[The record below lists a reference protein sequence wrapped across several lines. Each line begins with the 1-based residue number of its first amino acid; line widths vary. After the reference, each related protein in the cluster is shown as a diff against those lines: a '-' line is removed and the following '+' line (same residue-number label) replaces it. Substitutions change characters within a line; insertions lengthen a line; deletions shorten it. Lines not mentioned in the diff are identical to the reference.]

1 MLNILLADDDEELSA
16 LLREYLR
23 DHGVRSEAV
32 FDGAAALARL
42 AQGGIDL
49 LVLDIMMP
57 ELDGMSV
64 LRQLPH
70 VADVPVIMLTAKGD
84 DIDRI
89 LGLELGADDY
99 LPKPCNPRELLARI
113 HAVCK
118 RSHSAQPPTATHPRL
133 QLHRQSRRCLLD
145 NKEIVLTGSEFDM
158 LDLLLHNLGAVVS
171 KETLSQEVLQRELLP
186 FDRSV
191 DVHIS
196 RLRKKLHSLADDP
209 IKAVRGKGY
218 QLVI

>member
-1 MLNILLADDDEELSA
+1 MLNILLADDDDELSE
-16 LLREYLR
+16 LLSEYLR
-23 DHGVRSEAV
+23 NHGLSTETVH
-32 FDGAAALARL
+32 DGKAALARV

-57 ELDGMSV
+57 ELDGISV
-64 LRQLPH
+64 LRQLPN

-99 LPKPCNPRELLARI
+99 LPKPCHPRELLARI

-118 RSHSAQPPTATHPRL
+118 RAHNEQSSTTNHPRL
-133 QLHRQSRRCLLD
+133 SLNRSMRRCLLD
-145 NKEIVLTGSEFDM
+145 GDEITLTGSEFDM
-158 LDLLLHNLGAVVS
+158 LDCLLRRHGEVVS

-196 RLRKKLHSLADDP
+196 RLRKKLHPLADDP
-209 IKAVRGKGY
+209 IKSVRGKGY